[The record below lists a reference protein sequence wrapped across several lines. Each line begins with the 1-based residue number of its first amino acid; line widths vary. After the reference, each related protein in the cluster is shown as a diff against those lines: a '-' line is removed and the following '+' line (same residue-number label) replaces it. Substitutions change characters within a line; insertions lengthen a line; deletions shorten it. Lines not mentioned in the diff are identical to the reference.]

1 MDAVEYIRGLAA
13 ESLARDDA
21 VGWWDTL
28 YVAAGE
34 GVTAIPWDRGGP
46 HRLLASWA
54 AERGLLPRAEQAAE
68 AGGGGVAEAGAG
80 QAAVAGGGGVAE
92 ARGGQAAVAAEA
104 GGGGVA
110 EAGGG
115 QAAVAGGG
123 GVASRGRAVVVGCGL
138 GADAEFLAGLGW
150 TTTAFDVSPSAVR
163 TARERFPDSP
173 VEYVVADLFALPEG
187 FAGGFDL
194 VLESMTVQAL
204 PRALRERAVAAVRS
218 LVAPGGTLLVIAALA
233 DPAAALAD
241 PAAAV
246 ADSAAALADPAAAVA
261 DSAAAVADPAAAVAD
276 PAVPGAAG
284 GSEGEPGPPW
294 PLTRADVE
302 SFAGG
307 GLVAR
312 RIERHD
318 LDGAAR
324 WRAEF
329 SR

>member
-54 AERGLLPRAEQAAE
+54 AEHQPPD
-68 AGGGGVAEAGAG
+68 
-80 QAAVAGGGGVAE
+80 
-92 ARGGQAAVAAEA
+92 
-104 GGGGVA
+104 
-110 EAGGG
+110 
-115 QAAVAGGG
+115 
-123 GVASRGRAVVVGCGL
+123 RGRALVVGCGL
-138 GADAEFLAGLGW
+138 GADAEFLAAQGW
-150 TTTAFDVSPSAVR
+150 TTTAFDVSPEAVR

-173 VEYVVADLFALPEG
+173 VEYAVADLFALPEG

-218 LVAPGGTLLVIAALA
+218 LVAPGGTLLVIAA
-233 DPAAALAD
+233 
-241 PAAAV
+241 V
-246 ADSAAALADPAAAVA
+246 ADESQDENVA
-261 DSAAAVADPAAAVAD
+261 
-276 PAVPGAAG
+276 
-284 GSEGEPGPPW
+284 GPPW

-302 SFAGG
+302 SFARD
-307 GLVAR
+307 GLDAR
-312 RIERHD
+312 RIEQID

-329 SR
+329 GR